1 MAIIR
6 NQTIVA
12 LNENE
17 VFVFGSNQAGIHGA
31 GAAQIARIH
40 FGAKYGVGEGL
51 TGSSYALP
59 TKDENFNVRSL
70 NQIYDSLLKLKE
82 AANQNPDKKFLLT
95 RIGQGYAGLNERQI
109 KPLVIQANLPENVV
123 PWWVWEAK

>member
-70 NQIYDSLLKLKE
+70 NQIYDSLLKLKD